1 MRRHYTILLF
11 LVAVLMVA
19 GCEKEIAVDYHTVEP
34 LYVVEAALTGE
45 QTLVHITQTNDMSD
59 NTSHTVANAQVTITA
74 DDGTTATAAY
84 VSDGYYRATMGGVAG
99 HSYRLDVEVGGQ
111 HFSSTSSMQRQP
123 VVSSFRMVWQN
134 MFATRLLFGEVIVD
148 DFPNEENYYYI
159 HVYRNGYGYRW
170 TVFRDTGNP
179 GQELKQ
185 LFACCAEDDVD
196 SSNDLGATDVICEN
210 DKLYIEVRA
219 IDRRSYDYLA
229 SMQTMDSAGTNPIAN
244 FTGGCLGYFSA
255 YSPVA
260 IDYVFHRADVQQSE

>member
-1 MRRHYTILLF
+1 
-11 LVAVLMVA
+11 MVA

-45 QTLVHITQTNDMSD
+45 QTLVHVTQTNDMSD